1 MTRPDDD
8 RDLAA
13 AFSALRRE
21 EERRCPA
28 FSEIRRR
35 APMRSQPIVPRRSLV
50 AVAAA
55 AGLALAFLA
64 AWIGLRPP
72 RGPVPSIAEWR
83 SPTGFLLETPGLEI
97 LAAPSGLHRSVL
109 DVASSNKGRSP
120 S

>member
-1 MTRPDDD
+1 MTRQDDD

-35 APMRSQPIVPRRSLV
+35 APMRSQRTEHRRSLV
-50 AVAAA
+50 AAAA
-55 AGLALAFLA
+55 MGIVLAFLA

-83 SPTGFLLETPGLEI
+83 SPTGFLLATPGREI

>member
-1 MTRPDDD
+1 MTRQDED

-21 EERRCPA
+21 EEHQCPG

-35 APMRSQPIVPRRSLV
+35 APLRSRRTEHRRSLV
-50 AVAAA
+50 AAAA
-55 AGLALAFLA
+55 MGIVLAFLA
-64 AWIGLRPP
+64 AWFGLRAP

-83 SPTGFLLETPGLEI
+83 SPTGFLLATPGREI
-97 LAAPSGLHRSVL
+97 LAAPSELHRSVL
-109 DVASSNKGRSP
+109 DVPSSNKGRYP